1 MEAVVTS
8 GLGEIDADAR
18 EVIEGCLRVAR
29 QRLDMDI
36 AWLAEFTAER
46 KVLRVVE
53 GDNEAFDLW
62 DDSWLPLT
70 ETYCNRMMRGEI
82 PNAIPD
88 TAAEPAVATLP
99 VTEQLGI
106 EAYVGVPLLLPGGE
120 LRGALCCAKSTPST
134 TLSDRDVEFMRVM
147 ARVVADEIAYREAL
161 RRMHRLEL
169 RSAAAEALCSA
180 LEARDDYT
188 SAHSQAVVEL
198 AGAVARRLGCD
209 EDTADSVERVA
220 LLHDIGKVA
229 IPDSI
234 LRKPGPLSDDEW
246 TLMRTHPE
254 RGAEILRRSSALAE
268 LAPAVRA
275 EHERWDGTGYPDG
288 LAGESIPL
296 ASRIVLVCD
305 GYHAM
310 VSDRPYRP
318 AMAADAAVAELRR
331 CSGSMFWPDAV
342 DALLVELEE
351 AA

>member
-1 MEAVVTS
+1 MVTA
-8 GLGEIDADAR
+8 GMGEIGAEAR

-29 QRLDMDI
+29 DRLDMDI
-36 AWLAEFTAER
+36 AWLAEFQGDR

-53 GDNEAFDLW
+53 GDNESFDLW

-70 ETYCNRMMRGEI
+70 ESYCNRMMRGEI

-99 VTEQLGI
+99 VTAQLGI

-120 LRGALCCAKSTPST
+120 LRGAFCCAKSTPAAALT
-134 TLSDRDVEFMRVM
+134 DRDVEFMRVL

-161 RRMHRLEL
+161 RRIHRLEL
-169 RSAAAEALCSA
+169 RSAAVEALCSA

-188 SAHSQAVVEL
+188 SSHSQAVVEL

-209 EDTADSVERVA
+209 GDTVEDVEQVA
-220 LLHDIGKVA
+220 LLHDIGKVGV
-229 IPDSI
+229 PDGI
-234 LRKPGPLSDDEW
+234 LRKPGPLSEDEW
-246 TLMRTHPE
+246 VLMRTHPE

-275 EHERWDGTGYPDG
+275 EHERWDGRGYPDG
-288 LAGESIPL
+288 LAGEDIPL

-310 VSDRPYRP
+310 ISDRPYRP
-318 AMAADAAVAELRR
+318 AMPPDAAAAELRR
-331 CSGSMFWPDAV
+331 CAGSMFWPAAV
-342 DALLVELEE
+342 DALLAEL
-351 AA
+351 AAA